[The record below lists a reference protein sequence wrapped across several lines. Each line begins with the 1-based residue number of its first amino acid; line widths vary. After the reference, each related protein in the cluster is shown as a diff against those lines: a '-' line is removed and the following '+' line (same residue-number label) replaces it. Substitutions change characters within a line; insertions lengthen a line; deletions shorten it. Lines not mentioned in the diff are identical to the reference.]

1 MIGEFMLY
9 GVVEGFYGRPYSAP
23 QRRIL
28 IRYLSLLDK
37 AAFVYAPKNDPF
49 HRLRWRE
56 DYPAGLW
63 SQLADNINDSAGSGV
78 EFIFGISP
86 WQFSSKDCGYL
97 RKKAERAVDAG
108 ASGIAVLFDD
118 IPERADASLAVR
130 QLELAGEALK
140 GFDCM
145 IYLCPSIYCTEL
157 LDRYNGAEYL
167 SAWRD
172 SVPGNWKSFWTGNGV
187 ISRELDENI
196 MMKAR
201 GLLGGETV
209 IWDNLLADDYC
220 LRRIYLACLRDRIP
234 EGHSYF
240 LNPSSCFPVALHA
253 VYMLL
258 QASGVGVSCGFPSEL
273 GDMPQAWDILS
284 GFHYLPWRPDEGT
297 ESLLLELENAASYGP
312 SGQLMEKLGSMLE
325 ILGRFIDSLEE
336 IEDGFELMPY
346 IMDVKK
352 IIGWWE
358 DALKLPSR
366 TERLSRLRYL
376 MFQKL
381 PFDHP
386 LAMITAELI
395 KNGGRGE
402 Q

>member
-1 MIGEFMLY
+1 MLY
-9 GVVEGFYGRPYSAP
+9 GVVEGFYGKPYSAR

-56 DYPAGLW
+56 DYPAENW
-63 SQLADNINDSAGSGV
+63 SQLSETIDTAVGAGL

-86 WQFSSKDCGYL
+86 WQFNTGDSDYL
-97 RKKAERAVDAG
+97 RKKAGRAVDVG

-130 QLELAGEALK
+130 QFKLAREALN

-145 IYLCPSIYCTEL
+145 IYLCPSIYCLEL
-157 LDRYNGAEYL
+157 MEKYDGDEYL

-172 SVPGNWKSFWTGNGV
+172 NVPCGWKSFWTGNGV

-196 MMKAR
+196 MTRAR
-201 GLLGGETV
+201 ELLGGKPV
-209 IWDNLLADDYC
+209 IWDNLLADDYS
-220 LRRIYLACLRDRIP
+220 LRRIYLAGLQDRIP
-234 EGHSYF
+234 DEYSYF

-258 QASGVGVSCGFPSEL
+258 QASGVSCDWPSEL

-284 GFHYLPWRPDEGT
+284 GFHYLPWHAGKAT
-297 ESLLLELENAASYGP
+297 EYLLLELENAASGGP
-312 SGQLMEKLGSMLE
+312 SEQLITKLRSMSGVLA
-325 ILGRFIDSLEE
+325 RFIDSLEG
-336 IEDGFELMPY
+336 IEGGFEMMPY

-358 DALKLPSR
+358 EVLKLPSR
-366 TERLSRLRYL
+366 PERISRLEYL
-376 MFQKL
+376 MFERL

-386 LAMITAELI
+386 LALITAELSM
-395 KNGGRGE
+395 KSGRGE
-402 Q
+402 